1 MLSRQAW
8 LFAEMRRN
16 GRDVAFGCF
25 AASAEL
31 TDGSID
37 SAEAWTKFATGI
49 TFHNI
54 LEVLEVLEALEVLDN
69 PDYPDYPEYPERP

>member
-1 MLSRQAW
+1 MLSCEAW
-8 LFAEMRRN
+8 LFAEMRRD

-31 TDGSID
+31 ADGSVD
-37 SAEAWTKFATGI
+37 SAEAWAKFATGI

-54 LEVLEVLEALEVLDN
+54 LEVLEILEALDN
-69 PDYPDYPEYPERP
+69 PEYPDYPDYPERL